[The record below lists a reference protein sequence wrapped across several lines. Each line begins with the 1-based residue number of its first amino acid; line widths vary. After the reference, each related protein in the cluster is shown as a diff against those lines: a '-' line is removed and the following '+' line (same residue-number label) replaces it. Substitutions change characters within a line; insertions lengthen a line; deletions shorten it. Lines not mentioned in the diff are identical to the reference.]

1 MPVRRLVGVP
11 SRRVG
16 PTGAASP
23 VGSDCARTPR
33 CLGARL
39 LLRGFQGGDLLRQSL
54 GTVSGVVVVR
64 IDRRCRAHEQP
75 CGTHPALRRAMAEE
89 RLWLPQ
95 RGGVSVCGADVDR
108 GPNPAVAETSGAGLP
123 VSRDRSPSVRP
134 SRSAITGPGRG
145 LNGYQKNTSASPQ
158 FFGNLSWS
166 LKWQQVTKARKP
178 THGTYRFLPHPATE
192 FCLALASWCAG
203 SVIKQPCEPVP
214 VTYAP

>member
-145 LNGYQKNTSASPQ
+145 LNGYSII
-158 FFGNLSWS
+158 
-166 LKWQQVTKARKP
+166 
-178 THGTYRFLPHPATE
+178 
-192 FCLALASWCAG
+192 LAPLHVVCAG
-203 SVIKQPCEPVP
+203 SNGILEHTALRGPFPSPLSQGRNPKFLFRKFGGGSRAAQRVKFPL
-214 VTYAP
+214 ADRS